1 MKGIREMTLILMEL
15 ISVRL
20 KYKPVPVYLLNLL
33 SVVRGRERERGRG
46 IKGEREREIEGREGG
61 RAKKR
66 RKLE

>member
-33 SVVRGRERERGRG
+33 SVVR
-46 IKGEREREIEGREGG
+46 EREREE
-61 RAKKR
+61 
-66 RKLE
+66 

>member
-33 SVVRGRERERGRG
+33 SVVRGRERER
-46 IKGEREREIEGREGG
+46 ERVVEG
-61 RAKKR
+61 
-66 RKLE
+66 